1 MNTLTWLV
9 LLLLLGLVT
18 GRVVG
23 MLTAFTR
30 APAVY
35 DLVAGGLGA
44 VGGGVLLRSI
54 GPLSLHEPLVTLL
67 AGVGAA
73 FFASWLTRIV
83 TWPPEPPL
91 RSPNDAS
98 PFAGAQHQPHDVM
111 TTGEA
116 TAMLRTHPL
125 RRHELTTSGEGSRLL
140 LKRGQLVAPGL
151 TAAESEAEPMTSR
164 PRS

>member
-23 MLTAFTR
+23 ALTAFTR
-30 APAVY
+30 GPAIY

-44 VGGGVLLRSI
+44 LGGGVLLRSA
-54 GPLSLHEPLVTLL
+54 GPDSLRAPLLTLL
-67 AGVGAA
+67 AGVGSA
-73 FFASWLTRIV
+73 FLASWLTRIV

-91 RSPNDAS
+91 RRPDDAS
-98 PFAGAQHQPHDVM
+98 PFAGSQRRPHDVM

-116 TAMLRTHPL
+116 TAMLRTHPQ
-125 RRHELTTSGEGSRLL
+125 RRHELRTSGEGAMLL
-140 LKRGQLVAPGL
+140 PKNGQLMAKGLAPTESDATPVAPP
-151 TAAESEAEPMTSR
+151 AQS
-164 PRS
+164 